1 MTMTEIETTLKTNKP
16 QGWSRFA
23 RGEDPPAVTPR
34 PGDLML
40 NCYPR
45 SGLTW
50 LAFLLAQ
57 LLKSDP
63 RERLDLNSF
72 EKYVPPASELAS
84 QPPTGPS
91 QIVRC
96 HSQYAPGWNK
106 VVYLLRDPRDTL
118 VSYWHFEKL
127 VSRDF
132 NLPLADFLRSND
144 HWPCEWDRHVAG
156 WTQPG
161 RQPNLVIVRYEELHT
176 DPFAALQR
184 VQKLAGTKWSPA
196 QVEAAIEASRFE
208 HMRAAEERISSVRA
222 TVEPPEHFVRRGRVG
237 SWQEEMGY
245 TELRIIEE
253 KYGKVMRQVGYE
265 PRS

>member
-1 MTMTEIETTLKTNKP
+1 MIEIEMNAENRKP

-23 RGEDPPAVTPR
+23 LGEDPPAVTPR

-57 LLKSDP
+57 LLKADP
-63 RERLDLNSF
+63 NERIDLNSV
-72 EKYVPPASELAS
+72 EKYVPPASELPRVG
-84 QPPTGPS
+84 PP

-96 HSQYAPGWNK
+96 HSQFTPGWSK
-106 VVYLLRDPRDTL
+106 VVYLLRDPRDVM
-118 VSYWHFEKL
+118 VSYWHFQKL
-127 VSRDF
+127 VSADF
-132 NLPLADFLRSND
+132 NLSLADFLQSD
-144 HWPCEWDRHVAG
+144 GHWPCEWDQHVLG

-161 RQPNLVIVRYEELHT
+161 RQANLVIVRYEELHT
-176 DPFAALQR
+176 DPVTALQR
-184 VQKLAGTKWSPA
+184 VQKLAGAKWTA
-196 QVEAAIEASRFE
+196 TQVETAIEASRFE
-208 HMRAAEERISSVRA
+208 HMRAAEEQISSTGA
-222 TVEPPEHFVRRGRVG
+222 SVEPPEHFVRRGRVG

-245 TELRIIEE
+245 RELRIVEE